1 MTQYF
6 QFYNEQRWHKRWTTK
21 HEWCVSNGCWRRAK
35 IVDKF
40 NGTGE
45 TSEPVQKNWDS
56 AIQLEVS
63 RALS

>member
-1 MTQYF
+1 MNYKTPNDVYQ
-6 QFYNEQRWHKRWTTK
+6 TA
-21 HEWCVSNGCWRRAK
+21 VGGGAK

-56 AIQLEVS
+56 AIQQECEQGSILN
-63 RALS
+63 